1 MIQTRSAGGIVL
13 GNGGTVAMVCGSNS
27 RSWLF
32 PKGHV
37 EPGES
42 DEEAA
47 RREIAEETGLTDLE
61 YLDDLGEFTRMRVA
75 FGTDDEE
82 EEKTFHLFLF
92 AAPPGAQLTATS
104 EMPDVEWVPYRDVP
118 ERLGSPNEELFA
130 KDRAWLAGVF
140 DRVQEAI
147 QRD

>member
-1 MIQTRSAGGIVL
+1 MIYSRSAGGIVL
-13 GNGGTVAMVCGSNS
+13 GDGGTVAMVRGAHS

-37 EPGES
+37 ESGES

-61 YLDDLGEFTRMRVA
+61 YLDDLGEYARMRVA
-75 FGTDDEE
+75 FDANDEE
-82 EEKTFHLFLF
+82 EEKTFRMFLF
-92 AAPPGAQLTATS
+92 SAQPGAKLTPAS
-104 EMPDVEWVPYRDVP
+104 EIPDAEWVPYRELP

-130 KDRAWLAGVF
+130 KDRAWFSEVF
-140 DRVQEAI
+140 DRVREAV